1 MIIRTFDPSA
11 FTYLP
16 KSKQTYSSP
25 FQVKFV
31 SSCSQIV
38 QSLKLRKMLGATFL
52 LWQTNFFI
60 MRHAQGGNVNLTACF
75 Q

>member
-1 MIIRTFDPSA
+1 MMIRTFDPSA

-25 FQVKFV
+25 FQVKLV

-38 QSLKLRKMLGATFL
+38 QSLKLRKMLGAFLL
-52 LWQTNFFI
+52 LWQTNVFI
-60 MRHAQGGNVNLTACF
+60 MQHAQDGTVNLTACF

>member
-1 MIIRTFDPSA
+1 MMIRTFDPSA

-25 FQVKFV
+25 FQVKLV

-38 QSLKLRKMLGATFL
+38 QSLKLRKVLGAFLL

-60 MRHAQGGNVNLTACF
+60 MQHAQGGTVNLTVCF

>member
-1 MIIRTFDPSA
+1 MMIRTFDPSA

-25 FQVKFV
+25 FQVKLV

-38 QSLKLRKMLGATFL
+38 QSLKLRKMLGAFLL

-60 MRHAQGGNVNLTACF
+60 MQHAQDGTVNLTACF